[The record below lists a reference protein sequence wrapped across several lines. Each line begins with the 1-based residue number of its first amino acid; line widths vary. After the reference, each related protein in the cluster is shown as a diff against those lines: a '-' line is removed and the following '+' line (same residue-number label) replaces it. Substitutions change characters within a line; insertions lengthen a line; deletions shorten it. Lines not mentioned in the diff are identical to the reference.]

1 MFEDNIFNIKGF
13 YPTPP
18 KLVNK
23 MLDGIDFH
31 TIKTCLEPSAGSGNL
46 AEAVL
51 NRMKSLRS
59 SYYRSKDDTKYDIDC
74 IEINETLRYVLTGKG
89 FRVVADDFLEYDSYK
104 KYDLIVMN
112 PDFEQGDKHLLKALD
127 IMKYGGQIVCILNAN
142 SIKNPYSN
150 TRKDLVRKLNEYNAS
165 IEYLQ
170 EEFVDAERKT
180 DVEVALIR
188 VTIEETKRDSVIL
201 EQLKQEE
208 KFNQQQQKENNSL
221 IEGDFLKG
229 IIQQYKLE
237 LKAGL
242 KLIDEFYSLQPLILK
257 SFKQDKYTGSILN
270 LSVDGSKYDNSGDTL
285 VNQYIK
291 KMRYKYWEALFNNEN
306 FTQLLTTNLLY
317 EYRQKITDLQDYD
330 FSYYNIKEIQRQ
342 MSQNMIKGVED
353 TILELFQEFSHKYS
367 WDRNIENGN
376 IHYYNG
382 WKTNSAYKINK
393 KVIILLSAYSSITD
407 RLDYTYKFYEKLK
420 DIEKVFDYLQGNKVK
435 HDENYNL
442 KEVLIKAQKE
452 GQTKNIETRYF
463 LISTFKKGSTHL
475 TFLDEEL
482 LKKFNI
488 FGSLKLGFLPPSYS
502 KKRYK
507 DMEKEEQQI
516 IDEFEGEEEYNKVIL
531 NKDYYLY
538 NPSKTLMLE

>member
-1 MFEDNIFNIKGF
+1 MFEDNKDF
-13 YPTPP
+13 YPTPK
-18 KLVNK
+18 KLINK
-23 MLDGIDFH
+23 MLDSIEDINWH
-31 TIKTCLEPSAGSGNL
+31 KISTVIEPSAGSGVL

-59 SYYRSKDDTKYDIDC
+59 SYYRSRDEKKYDIDC
-74 IEINETLRYVLTGKG
+74 IEIDPNLRYILQGKG
-89 FRVVADDFLEYDSYK
+89 FRVVHDDFLTYDGYK
-104 KYDLIVMN
+104 KYDILIANYPFSCGEKHALRGLEVMK
-112 PDFEQGDKHLLKALD
+112 QGGHLVFL
-127 IMKYGGQIVCILNAN
+127 LN
-142 SIKNPYSN
+142 SETIKNPYSN

-170 EEFVDAERKT
+170 EEFVDAERST
-180 DVEVALIR
+180 NVEVALIKL
-188 VTIEETKRDSVIL
+188 TIPETKRDSVIL

-208 KFNQQQQKENNSL
+208 IYNQQHNKENNTL

-242 KLIDEFYSLQPLILK
+242 NLINEFYSLQPLILK

-382 WKTNSAYKINK
+382 WKSNSAYKINK
-393 KVIILLSAYSSITD
+393 KVILVLSAYSCITD
-407 RLDYTYKFYEKLK
+407 RLDYSYKFYEKLK
-420 DIEKVFDYLQGNKVK
+420 DIEKVFDYLQGNKTK
-435 HDENYNL
+435 NDDNYNL
-442 KEVLIKAQKE
+442 RQVLNDAQDR
-452 GQTKNIETRYF
+452 GQTKNILTKYF

-507 DMEKEEQQI
+507 DMDKEERQV
-516 IDEFEGEEEYNKVIL
+516 IDEFEGEENYNKVML

-538 NPSKTLMLE
+538 NPSKILMLE